1 MIRKPSVKT
10 SFVCSSCA
18 QTYPKWAGQCASCG
32 AWNSISEQA
41 TVPTARG
48 QVVAA
53 TSIELARLD
62 SRPSV
67 RLLSNIAEVD
77 RVFGG
82 GIVGGSVSLIAGDP
96 GIGKS
101 TLLLRLSD
109 SIARAGNRVLYVCG
123 EESSDQVQLRAKRL
137 SIGGDGLFLLATS
150 RLEVVIAELNAARP
164 ALVVVDSIQT
174 LATTLLDA
182 VAGTTSQIQA
192 CTQALTDYAKSNS
205 VPVIMTGHVTK
216 EGVIAGPRL
225 LEHAVDVVLYL
236 EGDAN
241 SGLRLLRGVKNRF
254 GATDEI
260 GVFEMRA
267 DGMMEVPDPSRVF
280 LSSRRPSIPGSVL
293 ATVIEGTRPFT
304 VEVQALTSHSSFPV
318 PRRQASGI
326 DPTRLALVS
335 AVLSRRVG
343 VGLQSQD
350 IIVNVPGGLRVR
362 EPAIDLSIAL
372 AIVSSLTDRPV
383 REGVTTAAEVG
394 LGGELRPVAQTG
406 RRVTEAA
413 RLGLRHCLVASSAE
427 VQASGAYGVSS
438 LAEAI
443 EFAIGAGQASQ
454 LDPPQLR

>member
-10 SFVCSSCA
+10 SFACASCA
-18 QTYPKWAGQCASCG
+18 QTFPKWAGQCPRCG

-41 TVPTARG
+41 TITTSRVPIAIES
-48 QVVAA
+48 A
-53 TSIELARLD
+53 IELARLE
-62 SRPSV
+62 SSPAP
-67 RLLSNIAEVD
+67 RLATQMSEVD

-101 TLLLRLSD
+101 TLLLQLSD
-109 SIARAGNRVLYVCG
+109 SIARSGQRVLYVCG
-123 EESSDQVQLRAKRL
+123 EESVEQIQLRARRL
-137 SIGGDGLFLLATS
+137 GIGGAGLFMLATS
-150 RLEVVIAELNAARP
+150 RLEAVLAELNAARP

-174 LATTLLDA
+174 LATTALDT
-182 VAGTTSQIQA
+182 VAGTPSQIQA
-192 CTQALTDYAKSNS
+192 CTQVLTEHSKSHS

-236 EGDAN
+236 EGDVN

-267 DGMMEVPDPSRVF
+267 DGMAEVSDPSRVF
-280 LSSRRPSIPGSVL
+280 LSSRRPSTPGSAL

-304 VEVQALTSHSSFPV
+304 VEVQALTNQSSLPV

-326 DPTRLALVS
+326 EPARLALVS
-335 AVLSRRVG
+335 AVLTRRLG

-362 EPAIDLSIAL
+362 EPSIDLAVAL

-383 REGVTTAAEVG
+383 REGVTAAAEVG
-394 LGGELRPVAQTG
+394 LGGELRPVSQTG
-406 RRVTEAA
+406 RRVSEAV
-413 RLGLRHCLVASSAE
+413 RLGLKHCLIASSAE
-427 VQASGAYGVSS
+427 IQAAGAHGVSS
-438 LAEAI
+438 LGDAI
-443 EFAIGAGQASQ
+443 EFAIGS
-454 LDPPQLR
+454 R